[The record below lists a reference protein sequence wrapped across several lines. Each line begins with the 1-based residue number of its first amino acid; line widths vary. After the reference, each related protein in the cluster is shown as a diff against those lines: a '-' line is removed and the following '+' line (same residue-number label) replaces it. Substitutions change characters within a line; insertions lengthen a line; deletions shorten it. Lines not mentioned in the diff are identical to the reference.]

1 MRSRPMEEMIA
12 WQVAREVTTEV
23 YRRTR
28 AKPFD
33 GDPALRSEL
42 RRAAR
47 SIMANIALGC
57 ERPSAR
63 EFIRCLERASGS
75 TTELRSLIAVT
86 VDIGLLERRAAFGML
101 VRVAEVARLIAGWHT
116 LVQLRQRRPVQRGSD
131 RIN

>member
-33 GDPALRSEL
+33 GDPALRSDL

-47 SIMANIALGC
+47 SIMANIAVGC
-57 ERPSAR
+57 ERRSAR
-63 EFIRCLERASGS
+63 EFARCLERASGS
-75 TTELRSLIAVT
+75 TTELRSLIAIT
-86 VDIGLLERRAAFGML
+86 VDVGLIERRTAFGML
-101 VRVAEVARLIAGWHT
+101 VRVAEMARLIAGWNT
-116 LVQLRQRRPVQRGSD
+116 LVQLRQHRPIQRGSS